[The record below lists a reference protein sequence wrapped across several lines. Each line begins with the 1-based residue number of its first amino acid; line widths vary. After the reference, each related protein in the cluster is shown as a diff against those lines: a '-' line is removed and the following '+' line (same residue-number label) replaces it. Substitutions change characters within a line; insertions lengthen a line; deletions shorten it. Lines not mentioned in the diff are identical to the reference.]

1 MERDMR
7 AQQRAVATATR
18 EAERARK
25 ALERAEAWEQKEQ
38 KRLYLE
44 ARQAEVDAMNGEL
57 ESEVA
62 ELETLLA
69 ATLDVDDYLDFE
81 TLKVEPEIPPFQPGS
96 LDIREAQPTRDSF
109 LPEPLSGVAKF
120 VPGAKARHEL
130 AVAEGETRYA
140 AAVAE
145 HGERGPTTTK
155 MSRRCAPRRPR
166 RTKRSMTF
174 GGVSTHLTPRRSLNT
189 SH

>member
-62 ELETLLA
+62 ELIWSE
-69 ATLDVDDYLDFE
+69 VC
-81 TLKVEPEIPPFQPGS
+81 Q
-96 LDIREAQPTRDSF
+96 
-109 LPEPLSGVAKF
+109 VA
-120 VPGAKARHEL
+120 RL
-130 AVAEGETRYA
+130 
-140 AAVAE
+140 
-145 HGERGPTTTK
+145 
-155 MSRRCAPRRPR
+155 
-166 RTKRSMTF
+166 
-174 GGVSTHLTPRRSLNT
+174 
-189 SH
+189 